1 MKKIVFG
8 LLLLLAACSTQIDK
22 RIFGTWNV
30 QSNFY
35 RATYKIEKHGKKII
49 GKVLYYNDDT
59 TVLNKT
65 NTDKDIFLHDLKYKN
80 NVYVD
85 AISGATKTTSENL
98 TIKIKHKDTLEVTS
112 YINKK
117 PLIENWTRKQQ

>member
-1 MKKIVFG
+1 MKKTLLGLIV
-8 LLLLLAACSTQIDK
+8 LLTACSTQIDK
-22 RIFGTWNV
+22 RVLGTWNV

-35 RATYKIEKHGKKII
+35 KATYKIEKQGEKLI

-59 TVLNKT
+59 TVLHETK
-65 NTDKDIFLHDLKYKN
+65 TDKDIFLHDLKYKN

-117 PLIENWTRKQQ
+117 PLVENWTRKQ